1 MHLSIRGRHVDAGPP
16 FPPPLLC
23 RSANIITASPYASGA
38 ETLIIRTTTA
48 LSLHARSGLAMAT
61 NDSSLG
67 IPLPAVFP
75 PNHNA
80 GRSVLILVWILFGAS
95 TALVAARIYSKIAIL
110 TRFATDDVLMSL
122 SWASTLVYS
131 VAIQLSY
138 HYGLGR
144 HYEYLTIQTSF
155 LLLKWAYV
163 AFAFCIVGPLA
174 GRVSFTLYLLSII
187 GNARHG
193 IRYWLW
199 SLAALQT
206 VMNVTLLTVTYSI
219 CGTDVAIIGIPSTT
233 CFQPSPLSRF
243 SLSAGAVNVAT
254 DAFLT
259 FAPTLLVLRLKTT
272 SKAKSAAI
280 TLLSLSSVAMIA
292 AIYRTIELRTVFL
305 RNNWDFTCKD
315 DVIPYFAAA
324 TVEQNIIIIA
334 ASVPTVAPIFKSL
347 KRRYGSTLSSSNA
360 SASSRQLSHDSAE
373 IQHNMAKALGMN
385 MPMLGNSVTIT
396 AGRAAK
402 DSQEHILPLQELPA
416 IKTTKQTRIEYIERD
431 DG

>member
-1 MHLSIRGRHVDAGPP
+1 
-16 FPPPLLC
+16 
-23 RSANIITASPYASGA
+23 
-38 ETLIIRTTTA
+38 
-48 LSLHARSGLAMAT
+48 MAT
-61 NDSSLG
+61 IDSSLG
-67 IPLPAVFP
+67 IPLPAKFP

-80 GRSVLILVWILFGAS
+80 GHSVLILVWILFGVS
-95 TALVAARIYSKIAIL
+95 TALVAARAYSKIAIL
-110 TRFATDDVLMSL
+110 KRFATDDLLMSL

-144 HYEYLTIQTSF
+144 HYEYLNIQTSF
-155 LLLKWAYV
+155 LLLKWAYI

-174 GRVSFTLYLLSII
+174 GRVSFTLYLLSIV

-199 SLAALQT
+199 SLVALQT
-206 VMNVTLLTVTYSI
+206 LINITLLTVTYSI
-219 CGTDVAIIGIPSTT
+219 CGTDLAIIGIPDSPSTT

-259 FAPTLLVLRLKTT
+259 LAPTLLVLRLKTT
-272 SKAKSAAI
+272 STAKLAAI
-280 TLLSLSSVAMIA
+280 ALLGSSSVAMIA

-305 RNNWDFTCKD
+305 LDNWDFTCEQPNRRSQHRQSADPGKD

-347 KRRYGSTLSSSNA
+347 KRRYGSTLASSNA

-385 MPMLGNSVTIT
+385 MPMLGNRSSGKGQPGAYSAATGVTGDQDYE
-396 AGRAAK
+396 A
-402 DSQEHILPLQELPA
+402 DE
-416 IKTTKQTRIEYIERD
+416 D
-431 DG
+431 